1 MIFTPTQKELF
12 NKNIEALSNILLKE
26 SLKKIKSSKFELIL
40 GKDNLDINLKDTSD
54 NTFLYEN
61 VIDELNSML
70 NTYNDKYLLYPVLYF
85 YGFGNGILFKALLQ
99 NKNHQHIVVFE
110 KDIEIIWIMFHILDF
125 SNELQSARLMVL
137 ETSSLDIELFSNF
150 CSSKPFFQFSRIYF
164 LELMSHYYERFHE
177 DILGL
182 NKKLA
187 ENFKNSIVSHG
198 NDPLDTLQGI
208 EQFVYNLPSMITH
221 PSYKELLS
229 KRKGISDTAIIVS
242 TGPSLTKQLPLLKK
256 YASKATIFCAD
267 SSYPILAKHGIKPDY
282 VLSLERIPLTSEF
295 FNNDFGEF
303 DKDIMFIV
311 KSVTHPHTIKYLQKN
326 NRAFILVSTYAS
338 FIQYLKLDYFGYFNM
353 GFSVAHMA
361 CYLSLHL
368 NHKNIIFIGQDLAY
382 AENGNSHPDDY
393 QNSANYESQMY
404 EHILT
409 EAYGGKGEV
418 KTHHVWLM
426 FKQNL
431 EQDIEKI
438 QKYLDTKVY
447 NCTEGGARIKGA
459 IEKPFLWACE
469 NLLDKDLNKPFEKL
483 EPLSLNK
490 QNEFL
495 LKAYYKVYQSIKH
508 CRDFNDNFI
517 KVYDKIKNSF
527 MSLQNSQK
535 NEIFI
540 QEIIQDID
548 KTKTQINEIFIQ
560 EIIQDIDKTKTQIDE
575 LYNTQ
580 KDLIQIL
587 GPLLTQF
594 ELNLARIYVLN
605 PKTKED
611 AFNKSILWIK
621 EHLEFMEL
629 VYGHIKAQENAL
641 IKNILPLEE
650 KLKERKLDKWM
661 ERVRR

>member
-1 MIFTPTQKELF
+1 MTFTPTQKELF
-12 NKNIEALSNILLKE
+12 NKNIESLSNILLKE
-26 SLKKIKSSKFELIL
+26 SLKEIKSSKFELIL
-40 GKDNLDINLKDTSD
+40 GKDNLDINLKDTSIK
-54 NTFLYEN
+54 NNGGGYNENLLYQDP
-61 VIDELNSML
+61 IKELQTML

-125 SNELQSARLMVL
+125 SSELQSARLMVL
-137 ETSSLDIELFSNF
+137 QTSSLDIEFFSNF

-187 ENFKNSIVSHG
+187 ENFKNSIVFHG
-198 NDPLDTLQGI
+198 NDPLDALQGI
-208 EQFVYNLPSMITH
+208 EQFVYNLPQMITH

-282 VLSLERIPLTSEF
+282 VCMLERTEITAEF
-295 FNNDFGEF
+295 FNHDFGEF
-303 DKDIMFIV
+303 DKDIVFV
-311 KSVTHPHTIKYLQKN
+311 CAGVVHPKTIE
-326 NRAFILVSTYAS
+326 
-338 FIQYLKLDYFGYFNM
+338 YLKNKTFIITQKVLAFPYYINLKNFCYAAV
-353 GFSVAHMA
+353 GFSVAHTLSYLA
-361 CYLSLHL
+361 TYLS
-368 NHKNIIFIGQDLAY
+368 HKNIIFIGQDLAY

-409 EAYGGKGEV
+409 IAYGGNGKVE
-418 KTHHVWLM
+418 THSIWLL
-426 FKQNL
+426 FKNWF
-431 EQDIEKI
+431 ENEMIPNTRKMGI
-438 QKYLDTKVY
+438 TTY
-447 NCTEGGARIKGA
+447 NCTEGGARIEGT

-495 LKAYYKVYQSIKH
+495 LKAYYKVCQSIEH
-508 CRDFNDNFI
+508 CRDFSKILSNDFEKI
-517 KVYDKIKNSF
+517 QSVYL
-527 MSLQNSQK
+527 SL
-535 NEIFI
+535 NEKEEYLNLAI
-540 QEIIQDID
+540 E
-548 KTKTQINEIFIQ
+548 K
-560 EIIQDIDKTKTQIDE
+560 IDE
-575 LYNTQ
+575 FKNKLEDIKQMQDLYE
-580 KDLIQIL
+580 IL
-587 GPLLTQF
+587 SPLLTQF

>member
-1 MIFTPTQKELF
+1 KNNGGGYNENLLYQDPIKELQ
-12 NKNIEALSNILLKE
+12 
-26 SLKKIKSSKFELIL
+26 
-40 GKDNLDINLKDTSD
+40 T
-54 NTFLYEN
+54 
-61 VIDELNSML
+61 ML

-85 YGFGNGILFKALLQ
+85 YGFGNGVLFKALLQ

-125 SNELQSARLMVL
+125 SNELQSARLMIL
-137 ETSSLDIELFSNF
+137 ENDKLQTQDYNEL
-150 CSSKPFFQFSRIYF
+150 CSFKPFFQFSRIYF

-177 DILGL
+177 DVLEL

-198 NDPLDTLQGI
+198 NDPLDALQGI
-208 EQFVYNLPSMITH
+208 EQFVYNLPQMITH

-282 VLSLERIPLTSEF
+282 VCMLERTEITAEF
-295 FNNDFGEF
+295 FNHDFGEF
-303 DKDIMFIV
+303 DKDIIFICAGV
-311 KSVTHPHTIKYLQKN
+311 VHPKAIEYLKGRNRKYLIIP
-326 NRAFILVSTYAS
+326 R
-338 FIQYLKLDYFGYFNM
+338 YLYFPIYIKLKYFDFLYNTP
-353 GFSVAHMA
+353 SVAHMS
-361 CYLSLHL
+361 YFLSVLL

-409 EAYGGKGEV
+409 EAYGGKKEI
-418 KTHHVWLM
+418 KTHEFWIF
-426 FKQNL
+426 FKQIL
-431 EQDIEKI
+431 EAMII
-438 QKYLDTKVY
+438 KYHITTY
-447 NCTEGGARIKGA
+447 NCTEGGARIEGT

-508 CRDFNDNFI
+508 CRDFSKILSNDFEKIQSIYLSLNEKEEYLNLAIEKIDGFKNKLEDI
-517 KVYDKIKNSF
+517 KQMQDLYEI
-527 MSLQNSQK
+527 LQ
-535 NEIFI
+535 
-540 QEIIQDID
+540 
-548 KTKTQINEIFIQ
+548 
-560 EIIQDIDKTKTQIDE
+560 
-575 LYNTQ
+575 
-580 KDLIQIL
+580 
-587 GPLLTQF
+587 PLRTQF

>member
-1 MIFTPTQKELF
+1 MGGGYSENLLYQDPIKELQ
-12 NKNIEALSNILLKE
+12 
-26 SLKKIKSSKFELIL
+26 
-40 GKDNLDINLKDTSD
+40 T
-54 NTFLYEN
+54 
-61 VIDELNSML
+61 ML

-85 YGFGNGILFKALLQ
+85 YGFGSGILFKALLQ

-125 SNELQSARLMVL
+125 SNELQSARLMIL
-137 ETSSLDIELFSNF
+137 QTSSLDIEFFSNF

-198 NDPLDTLQGI
+198 NDPLDALQGI

-282 VLSLERIPLTSEF
+282 VCMLERTEITAEF

-303 DKDIMFIV
+303 DKDIVFV
-311 KSVTHPHTIKYLQKN
+311 CAGVVHPKAIE
-326 NRAFILVSTYAS
+326 
-338 FIQYLKLDYFGYFNM
+338 YLKDRNLVITQKVLAFPYYINLKDFSYAAV
-353 GFSVAHMA
+353 GFSVAHTLSYLA
-361 CYLSLHL
+361 TYLS
-368 NHKNIIFIGQDLAY
+368 HKNIIFIGQDLAY

-409 EAYGGKGEV
+409 EAYGGKKEI
-418 KTHHVWLM
+418 KTHEVWIF
-426 FKQNL
+426 FKQIL
-431 EQDIEKI
+431 EAMII
-438 QKYLDTKVY
+438 KYHITTY
-447 NCTEGGARIKGA
+447 NCTEGGARIEGT

-469 NLLDKDLNKPFEKL
+469 NLLHKNLNKPFEKL

-495 LKAYYKVYQSIKH
+495 LKAYYKVCKSIKH
-508 CRDFNDNFI
+508 CRDFN
-517 KVYDKIKNSF
+517 KILSNDFENIQSIYL
-527 MSLQNSQK
+527 SL
-535 NEIFI
+535 NEKEEYLNLAI
-540 QEIIQDID
+540 EKID
-548 KTKTQINEIFIQ
+548 KFKNKLEDIKQMQDLYEI
-560 EIIQDIDKTKTQIDE
+560 
-575 LYNTQ
+575 LS
-580 KDLIQIL
+580 
-587 GPLLTQF
+587 PLLIQF

>member
-1 MIFTPTQKELF
+1 MTFTPTQKELF

-26 SLKKIKSSKFELIL
+26 SLKEIKSSKFELIL

-110 KDIEIIWIMFHILDF
+110 KDIEIIWVIFHILDF
-125 SNELQSARLMVL
+125 SSELQSARLMIL
-137 ETSSLDIELFSNF
+137 NTSSLDIEFFSNF

-187 ENFKNSIVSHG
+187 ENFKNSIVSYG
-198 NDPLDTLQGI
+198 NDPLDALQGI
-208 EQFVYNLPSMITH
+208 EQFVYNLPQMITH

-229 KRKGISDTAIIVS
+229 KRKNLSDTAIIVS

-267 SSYPILAKHGIKPDY
+267 SSYPILAKHNIKPDY

-303 DKDIMFIV
+303 DKDIVFV
-311 KSVTHPHTIKYLQKN
+311 CAGVVHPKTIE
-326 NRAFILVSTYAS
+326 
-338 FIQYLKLDYFGYFNM
+338 YLKNKTFIITQKILAFPYYINLKDFSYAAV

-361 CYLSLHL
+361 YEFATHL
-368 NHKNIIFIGQDLAY
+368 NYKNIIFIGQDLAY
-382 AENGNSHPDDY
+382 AEDGFSHTKDY
-393 QNSANYESQMY
+393 SNLDKHEGHFQRDKGKFQC
-404 EHILT
+404 L
-409 EAYGGKGEV
+409 AYGGNGKAESSEV
-418 KTHHVWLM
+418 WTM
-426 FKQNL
+426 FRFFL
-431 EQDIEKI
+431 QDTISRNI
-438 QKYLDTKVY
+438 ISTTY
-447 NCTEGGARIKGA
+447 NCTEGGARIEGT

-508 CRDFNDNFI
+508 CRDFSKILSNDFNNI
-517 KVYDKIKNSF
+517 
-527 MSLQNSQK
+527 QNIYLNLNK
-535 NEIFI
+535 KENDLNLAIR
-540 QEIIQDID
+540 
-548 KTKTQINEIFIQ
+548 K
-560 EIIQDIDKTKTQIDE
+560 IDE
-575 LYNTQ
+575 FKNKLENIKQMQDLYEILSTL
-580 KDLIQIL
+580 LI
-587 GPLLTQF
+587 QF